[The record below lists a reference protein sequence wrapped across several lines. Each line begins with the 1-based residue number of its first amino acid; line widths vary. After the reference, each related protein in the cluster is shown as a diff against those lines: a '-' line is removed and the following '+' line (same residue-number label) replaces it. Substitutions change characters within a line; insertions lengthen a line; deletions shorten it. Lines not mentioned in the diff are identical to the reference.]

1 MPLQIEE
8 RVKIKKTCSNHHFTK
23 KVNFRFRRNSCVKYM
38 CVQGPKDNVI
48 RLYIMDNISVA
59 DDRIVPQFVHITQ
72 TQSCRCFDINRHFI
86 EIMVRKLC
94 LNQLRSTHK
103 LV

>member
-1 MPLQIEE
+1 
-8 RVKIKKTCSNHHFTK
+8 
-23 KVNFRFRRNSCVKYM
+23 
-38 CVQGPKDNVI
+38 
-48 RLYIMDNISVA
+48 MDNISVA

-103 LV
+103 LVLQFFVPMHAVIENGMPNNW